1 MKKKF
6 LCFGNN
12 VNRQTKQLIFSRLI
26 QNLQNFFLEKKT
38 KLMANQ
44 KLMRTVGFLGLLLSL
59 ISHDSL

>member
-26 QNLQNFFLEKKT
+26 QNLQNFFLEKKNKT
-38 KLMANQ
+38 DDKSEIDEGSSVSRSFVKLD
-44 KLMRTVGFLGLLLSL
+44 FP
-59 ISHDSL
+59 